1 MGDSVRVRAL
11 SYSSGEEIC
20 HSARSTGLQL
30 QRLPSSF
37 MNSRLVYVSAFPI
50 PKIRK
55 ILYSKDEGDLL
66 MLILFRGRLSE
77 KNRPSNKGF
86 EI

>member
-1 MGDSVRVRAL
+1 MGVFVRVRAL
-11 SYSSGEEIC
+11 SYSSGEEIY
-20 HSARSTGLQL
+20 HSARLTGLQL
-30 QRLPSSF
+30 QRPPSFF

-50 PKIRK
+50 PKIK
-55 ILYSKDEGDLL
+55 DILYWKDEGDLL
-66 MLILFRGRLSE
+66 MLTLSRGRLSK